1 MKHQPPPPSPE
12 IVAKVPRLHHRIRAW
27 YHQRRL
33 DKAIKVITDYGLTP
47 VRLREIAGSI
57 YIIDA
62 QGALH
67 KVGTGESKADVIRK
81 AAAKAGKKNG

>member
-1 MKHQPPPPSPE
+1 MQTNPPT
-12 IVAKVPRLHHRIRAW
+12 VPAVPKRHHRVKAW

-47 VRLREIAGSI
+47 VRLREVAGSV

-62 QGALH
+62 QGAMH
-67 KVGTGESKADVIRK
+67 KVGAGESKAEVVK
-81 AAAKAGKKNG
+81 KVAAKAAKAGKKNG